1 MLSDSSNNARENIE
15 ALQAEIDQQ
24 YEDSYG
30 NPDKKKILDLANQIM
45 VQGFKLNA
53 KNCQRF

>member
-1 MLSDSSNNARENIE
+1 MLSDSSNNVRENIE

-24 YEDSYG
+24 YADTYG

>member
-1 MLSDSSNNARENIE
+1 MDETVNDIRENIE
-15 ALQAEIDQQ
+15 VLQAEIDQQ

-30 NPDKKKILDLANQIM
+30 KPDKKKILDLANRIM

>member
-1 MLSDSSNNARENIE
+1 MLNDSSTNVRENIE
-15 ALQAEIDQQ
+15 ELQAEIDQQ

-30 NPDKKKILDLANQIM
+30 NPDKKKILDLANRIM
-45 VQGFKLNA
+45 VQGLKLNA